1 LKKRKIHSIRTCLGC
16 NSKKFKGELLRV
28 VRTKDGVKLDLSGK
42 MSGRG
47 AYFCYNALC
56 FEKGKKRLP
65 SSLKVSL
72 KKEEIDE
79 VEAEFKSL
87 LKRRSSGGENQTL

>member
-1 LKKRKIHSIRTCLGC
+1 LKKRKVHSIRTCLGC

-28 VRTKDGVKLDLSGK
+28 VRTEKGIKLDESGK
-42 MSGRG
+42 MPGRG
-47 AYFCYNALC
+47 AYFCYNVDC
-56 FEKGKKRLP
+56 FKKGKRRLF

-79 VEAEFKSL
+79 VEQEFKAL
-87 LKRRSSGGENQTL
+87 LKGRSLSGKG